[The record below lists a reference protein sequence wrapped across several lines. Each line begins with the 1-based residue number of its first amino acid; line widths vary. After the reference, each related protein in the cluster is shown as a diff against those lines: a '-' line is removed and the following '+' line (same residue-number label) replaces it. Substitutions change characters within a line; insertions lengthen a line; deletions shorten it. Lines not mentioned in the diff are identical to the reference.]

1 MRTGLLRISIL
12 CSFSFV
18 YPHHRV
24 FHSIYCVANAL
35 RTHNPGEEPLRR
47 TNPKSVPHLLRH
59 RLFDPYRHTSERR
72 IKWSTRFAMA
82 RKICFFDFFV
92 HFFVAML
99 TISLVDTLDF
109 WIFAMCSSQKFV
121 ENRRVVNKIHD
132 ISGNLECISW
142 KLRFESI
149 IMNIIHAVQTRRESH
164 PRVTNIAMLLIGGSS
179 ASVEKNSS
187 RL

>member
-1 MRTGLLRISIL
+1 
-12 CSFSFV
+12 
-18 YPHHRV
+18 
-24 FHSIYCVANAL
+24 
-35 RTHNPGEEPLRR
+35 
-47 TNPKSVPHLLRH
+47 
-59 RLFDPYRHTSERR
+59 
-72 IKWSTRFAMA
+72 MA

-99 TISLVDTLDF
+99 MISLVDTLDF

-121 ENRRVVNKIHD
+121 ENHRVVNKIND
-132 ISGNLECISW
+132 ISGNLDCILW

-149 IMNIIHAVQTRRESH
+149 IMNIIHAVQTRRESQ
-164 PRVTNIAMLLIGGSS
+164 PIVTNIAMLLIGGSS